1 MKDFNDPI
9 EDMTFSVPTI
19 PKRIV
24 KQVPVTF
31 NYEGDATIRSRQ
43 SRVLGTI
50 ARDAIERDSAEM
62 ALCIDAQGI
71 WLAHVTAFPPE
82 QRKTFARIYLV

>member
-1 MKDFNDPI
+1 MKDFNDPTEI
-9 EDMTFSVPTI
+9 KTFSLPTI

-24 KQVPVTF
+24 KQVPTTF

-62 ALCIDAQGI
+62 VLCIDEQGL
-71 WLAHVTAFPPE
+71 WLAHLTAFPVE
-82 QRKTFARIYLV
+82 QRATFARVYLV